1 MRASTSLS
9 QDCSYD
15 AFTRPSHRYTF
26 DAGMIQAE
34 EALQVGMGID
44 DFTDLFLAELKKY
57 RAAGVEKPLKIEVL
71 NDHGARVVAFTWE
84 TASRRS
90 DFYAKKERLGLDLR
104 QLFFARAKRR
114 TTRSNSLRSFR
125 SRT

>member
-1 MRASTSLS
+1 MTGVRTDPPWEFRSLVGLSQAAMRASTSLS

-71 NDHGARVVAFTWE
+71 NDHGARVVAFTW
-84 TASRRS
+84 
-90 DFYAKKERLGLDLR
+90 
-104 QLFFARAKRR
+104 
-114 TTRSNSLRSFR
+114 
-125 SRT
+125 